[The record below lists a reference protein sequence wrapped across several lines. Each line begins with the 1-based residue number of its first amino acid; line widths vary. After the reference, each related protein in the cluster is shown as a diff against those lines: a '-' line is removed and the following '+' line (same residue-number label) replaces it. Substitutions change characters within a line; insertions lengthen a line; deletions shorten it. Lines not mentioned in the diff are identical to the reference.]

1 MEKLT
6 SFVHLHQ
13 HTVYS
18 LLDGACKIKPLVA
31 RAKELGLPAV
41 AITDHGNLFGIKDFY
56 DVCRK
61 EGIKPILGCET
72 YITRKPIRL
81 EDPNTP
87 STRDRGDHLVLLA
100 KNHTG
105 YKNLIK
111 LISVAATDNIYYHPR
126 IDKELLEKYKEGLI
140 VSSACLG
147 GELCQL
153 ILDGN
158 IKEAEASA
166 KWYKELFGDDY
177 YIEIMLHKSNDPEI
191 NSRIYAEQLK
201 CNKELLAIAKRLDIK
216 AIVTNDVHFLNKDDA
231 EAHDALVCMNTGRLM
246 TDPNRLRYTQ
256 QEWFKTPEEM
266 QQVFPDNYQE
276 LLNTLEVAEK
286 VEEYELNSDPIMPV
300 FPIPKEFGSEQE
312 YVEKLTPEMLIEE
325 FGEKSFNRLSKNGSE
340 DGIKKLIRIKF
351 EADYLHHLT
360 INGANRRYPDG
371 IPKEHLERINF
382 ELNTIKTMGF
392 PGYFLIVQDFIHEAR
407 NMGILVGPGRGSAAG
422 SLVAYCLG
430 ITNIDPVKYDL
441 LFERFLNPD
450 RISMPDIDVDFDD
463 VGRQKILNWVS
474 NKYGAD
480 HVGHIATFGSMAP
493 KSCIRDI
500 GRIYNLPIPEVS
512 RLTKLVPDEPKIT
525 FEKAIAAS
533 PELANE
539 KNNPDPIV
547 RKIMELSPYLD
558 GVYRQPGIH
567 ACGIIISRDPLIE
580 TIPVMKPSNASDE
593 LLSTQYDGHFVEPIG
608 LLKMDFLG
616 LKTLTVLNETV
627 RLIKLRKGIDIDTDK
642 IPLDDPATYE
652 LFTRGETTGLFQFE
666 SDGMKENL
674 KALKPDCLADLV
686 AMNALYRPGPMAYI
700 PQFIER
706 KHGRA
711 PIVYDHPLMEKYLKE
726 TYGISVYQEQVML
739 LSRLLGGFTRGQ
751 SDTLRKAMGKKN
763 IDLMNEL
770 KSKFVDGC
778 LANPEF
784 RAAPEAKEEKKA
796 RELID
801 KIWKD
806 WQDFASYAFNKSHA
820 VCYAY
825 LAYITGYLKANYSA
839 EYMCAQTSSEIGN
852 FEKMPDFVA
861 ESMSMGFNML
871 PPDVN
876 KSIEKFVPEDFNNKI
891 AIRYGL
897 AGIKGVGTTAAAA
910 IVKERE
916 ENGPYKS
923 FNDFVSRTCCTG
935 ALNSRA
941 YEALIRTGG
950 VDSLGIHR
958 AAALVDLPNAIS
970 RANANKRD
978 IESGQGCLFGSWDD
992 APTTEINTPDIPE
1005 MRKLDIL
1012 LAERELLGVFL
1023 SGHPLDLNKKLTTS
1037 YKTID
1042 HLNSALERL
1051 GEGASS
1057 SINICL
1063 FVLSVDKK
1071 PSKNKNSI
1079 TMFIVGEDKN
1089 GQRMEFPYYVS
1100 EQDILHAED
1109 IQTNT
1114 AYVFNL
1120 RLNNWQGKRSKRINS
1135 FIRVDQIPTKLATK
1149 IFIRVN
1155 ETESNAKQILNKL
1168 SDTLLSHPGHTEVI
1182 LVLYLKSN
1190 ERAYIALPEKY
1201 NTFISDELLNAI
1213 YEITGEENVD
1223 FDLKPLNGNIKTIPA
1238 RQ

>member
-18 LLDGACKIKPLVA
+18 LLDGACKIKPLVK

-41 AITDHGNLFGIKDFY
+41 AITDHGTLFGLKDFY
-56 DVCRK
+56 DVCRD

-72 YITRKPIRL
+72 YITRNPIRL

-87 STRDRGDHLVLLA
+87 STRERGDHLVVLA
-100 KNHTG
+100 KNHKG
-105 YKNLIK
+105 YKNLVK
-111 LISVAATDNIYYHPR
+111 LISAAATDNFYYHPR
-126 IDKELLEKYKEGLI
+126 VDKELLVKHKEGLI
-140 VSSACLG
+140 ISSACLG

-158 IKEAEASA
+158 IKAAEESA
-166 KWYKELFGDDY
+166 KWYQSEFGDDY
-177 YIEIMLHKSNDPEI
+177 YIEIMLHKANNPEI
-191 NSRIYAEQLK
+191 DSNIYAEQLK
-201 CNKELLAIAKRLDIK
+201 CNKELLAIAKKLNIK

-231 EAHDALVCMNTGRLM
+231 EAHDALVCMNTGRLI
-246 TDPNRLRYTQ
+246 TDPSRLRYTQ
-256 QEWFKTPEEM
+256 QEWFKSPEEM

-276 LLNTLEVAEK
+276 LINTLEVADK

-300 FPIPKEFGSEQE
+300 FPIPEDFGTEEE
-312 YVEKLTPEMLIEE
+312 YATRITKEMLLEE
-325 FGEKSFNRLSKNGSE
+325 FGEKSFNRLSKKGTA
-340 DGIKKLIRIKF
+340 DGIKKLLRIKF
-351 EADYLHHLT
+351 EADYLEHLT
-360 INGANRRYPDG
+360 MKGAKRRYPEG
-371 IPKEHLERINF
+371 VNEEHIERINF

-392 PGYFLIVQDFIHEAR
+392 PGYFLIVQDFIREAQ

-463 VGRQKILNWVS
+463 VGRQRILNWVS
-474 NKYGAD
+474 NKYGQD

-525 FEKAIAAS
+525 FEKALAAS

-539 KNNPDPIV
+539 KNNPDPVV

-580 TIPVMKPSNASDE
+580 TIPVMRPSNPTDD

-616 LKTLTVLNETV
+616 LKTLTVLNESV
-627 RLIKLRKGIDIDTDK
+627 RLIKLCKGIDIDTDK
-642 IPLDDPATYE
+642 LPLDDPATYE
-652 LFTRGETTGLFQFE
+652 LFSRGETTGLFQFE

-711 PIVYDHPLMEKYLKE
+711 PIEYDHPLMEKYLKE
-726 TYGISVYQEQVML
+726 TYGITVYQEQVML

-770 KSKFVDGC
+770 KGKFVEGC

-784 RAAPEAKEEKKA
+784 RAAPQAKEEKKA

-852 FEKMPDFVA
+852 FDKMPGFVA
-861 ESMSMGFNML
+861 ESMSMGFKML

-876 KSIEKFVPEDFNNKI
+876 KSIEKFVPEEIDGKT

-897 AGIKGVGTTAAAA
+897 GGIKGVGMLAASA
-910 IVKERE
+910 IVEERE
-916 ENGPYKS
+916 KNGPYKS
-923 FNDFVSRTCCTG
+923 FNDFISRTICCG
-935 ALNSRA
+935 SLNSRA
-941 YEALIRTGG
+941 LEALIRTGG
-950 VDSLGIHR
+950 VDGLGIHR
-958 AAALVDLPNAIS
+958 AAALADLPNAIS

-992 APTTEINTPDIPE
+992 APTTETNIPEIPE
-1005 MRKLDIL
+1005 MRPLDIM

-1023 SGHPLDLNKKLTTS
+1023 SGHPLSLNKKLTTS
-1037 YKTID
+1037 YKTFD
-1042 HLNSALERL
+1042 ELNSALERL
-1051 GEGASS
+1051 PEGASS
-1057 SINICL
+1057 SINICI

-1079 TMFIVGEDKN
+1079 TIYIVGEDKN
-1089 GQRMEFPYYVS
+1089 GQRMEFPYFVS

-1109 IQTNT
+1109 IQPNT
-1114 AYVFNL
+1114 SYVFNL
-1120 RLNNWQGKRSKRINS
+1120 RLNNWQGKRSKRVNT
-1135 FIRVDQIPTKLATK
+1135 FIRVEQIPTKLASK
-1149 IFIRVN
+1149 LFIRITA
-1155 ETESNAKQILNKL
+1155 EDKAAPTKL
-1168 SDTLLSHPGHTEVI
+1168 EKIKELLSSHPGYTEVN
-1182 LVLYLKSN
+1182 LVLQLEDN
-1190 ERAYIALPEKY
+1190 ERVYISLPEKY
-1201 NTFISDELLNAI
+1201 NIYVHEELLNALYDI
-1213 YEITGEENVD
+1213 VGESNIN
-1223 FDLKPLNGNIKTIPA
+1223 FDLKPLSANLK
-1238 RQ
+1238 

>member
-6 SFVHLHQ
+6 KFVHLHQ

-18 LLDGACKIKPLVA
+18 LLDGACKIKPLVK

-41 AITDHGNLFGIKDFY
+41 AITDHGTLFGLKDFY

-72 YITRKPIRL
+72 YITRTPIRL
-81 EDPNTP
+81 EDTSIP
-87 STRDRGDHLVLLA
+87 SKRDRGDHLVLLA
-100 KNHTG
+100 KNHKG
-105 YKNLIK
+105 YKNLVK
-111 LISVAATDNIYYHPR
+111 LISTASTDNFYYHPR

-153 ILDGN
+153 IMDGN
-158 IKEAEASA
+158 LKEAEESA
-166 KWYKELFGDDY
+166 KWYKSVFGDDY
-177 YIEIMLHKSNDPEI
+177 YLEIMLHRANDPEI
-191 NSRIYAEQLK
+191 DAKIYSEQLK
-201 CNKELLAIAKRLDIK
+201 CNKELLAMSKRLDIK
-216 AIVTNDVHFLNKDDA
+216 AIVTNDVHFLNKEDA
-231 EAHDALVCMNTGRLM
+231 EAHDALVCMNTGRLI
-246 TDPNRLRYTQ
+246 TDPTRLRYTQ

-266 QQVFPDNYQE
+266 QSLFPDNYQE
-276 LLNTLEVAEK
+276 LINTLEIADK

-300 FPIPKEFGSEQE
+300 FPIPEEFGTEEE
-312 YVEKLTPEMLIEE
+312 YSSRITKEMLLDE

-340 DGIKKLIRIKF
+340 DGLKKLLRIKF
-351 EADYLHHLT
+351 EADYLEHLT
-360 INGANRRYPDG
+360 MLGAKRRYPDG
-371 IPKEHLERINF
+371 ISNEHIERINF

-392 PGYFLIVQDFIHEAR
+392 PGYFLIVQDFIHEAQ
-407 NMGILVGPGRGSAAG
+407 NMGVLVGPGRGSAAG

-430 ITNIDPVKYDL
+430 ITKIDPVKYDL

-474 NKYGAD
+474 NKYGQD

-512 RLTKLVPDEPKIT
+512 RLTKLVPDEAKIT
-525 FEKAIAAS
+525 FEKAVAAS

-539 KNNPDPIV
+539 KNSPDPIV

-580 TIPVMKPSNASDE
+580 TIPVMRPSNPTDD

-642 IPLDDPATYE
+642 LPLDDTATYE
-652 LFTRGETTGLFQFE
+652 LFSRGETTGLFQFE

-711 PIVYDHPLMEKYLKE
+711 PIEYDHPLMEKYLKE
-726 TYGISVYQEQVML
+726 TYGITVYQEQVML

-770 KSKFVDGC
+770 KGKFVEGC

-784 RAAPEAKEEKKA
+784 RAAPQAKDETKA

-825 LAYITGYLKANYSA
+825 LAYITGYLKANYSS

-852 FEKMPDFVA
+852 FDKMPGFVA
-861 ESMSMGFNML
+861 ESMAMGFKML

-876 KSIEKFVPEDFNNKI
+876 NSIEKFVPEDVNGKI

-897 AGIKGVGTTAAAA
+897 GGIKGVGMQAATA
-910 IVKERE
+910 IVEERQK
-916 ENGPYKS
+916 NGLYKS
-923 FNDFVSRTCCTG
+923 FNDFISRTICSG

-941 YEALIRTGG
+941 LEALIRTGG
-950 VDSLGIHR
+950 VDGLGIHR
-958 AAALVDLPNAIS
+958 AAALADLPNAIS

-978 IESGQGCLFGSWDD
+978 IESGQGCLFGSWED
-992 APTTEINTPDIPE
+992 APTTETNIPDIPE
-1005 MRKLDIL
+1005 MRPLDIM

-1023 SGHPLDLNKKLTTS
+1023 SGHPLSINAKLLSS

-1042 HLNSALERL
+1042 DLNAALERL
-1051 GEGASS
+1051 PEGATS
-1057 SINICL
+1057 SINVCI

-1071 PSKNKNSI
+1071 PSKNKNSVSIYI
-1079 TMFIVGEDKN
+1079 TGEDKT
-1089 GQRMEFPYYVS
+1089 GQRMEFPYFVS

-1109 IQTNT
+1109 IQANT

-1120 RLNNWQGKRSKRINS
+1120 KLNNWQGKRSKRVNT
-1135 FIRVDQIPTKLATK
+1135 FLRVEQIPSKLA
-1149 IFIRVN
+1149 
-1155 ETESNAKQILNKL
+1155 NKL
-1168 SDTLLSHPGHTEVI
+1168 FVRIEETDKDAKNKLEKVGQILLSHPGYTEVN
-1182 LVLYLKSN
+1182 LVIHLKNN
-1190 ERAYIALPEKY
+1190 ERVYFTLPEKY
-1201 NTFISDELLNAI
+1201 NTYIHDELLKLLYDI
-1213 YEITGEENVD
+1213 VGESNIN
-1223 FDLKPLNGNIKTIPA
+1223 FDLKTLTSNIK
-1238 RQ
+1238 